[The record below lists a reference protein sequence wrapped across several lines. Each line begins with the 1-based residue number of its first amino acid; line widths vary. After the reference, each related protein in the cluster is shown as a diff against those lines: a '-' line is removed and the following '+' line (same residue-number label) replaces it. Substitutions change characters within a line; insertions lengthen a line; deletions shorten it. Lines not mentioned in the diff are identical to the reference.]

1 MITTMTAPVLVC
13 IILPEVLVYNLSF
26 LGILV
31 KNLNQLAKIH
41 NFKTD
46 KHNVNLILTEWINIF

>member
-41 NFKTD
+41 TMNYYLKDSLKNNT
-46 KHNVNLILTEWINIF
+46 